1 MLMETHIV
9 WKPPRPSR
17 ARRTIPRKSSNHF
30 VGQMTFGEESGQGQC
45 LQFESKLEHDTAL
58 LLIYRPGVVDVIDQV
73 GPIPLPP
80 RPDEPCE
87 HYFDFVSVEAMGR
100 RTGVMVKPKFRAQ
113 RWQFQDLAARVRAAA
128 VPEFVDRVVTVTEH
142 EIDPR
147 KLARA
152 SLFHYCRFAQPSVDQ
167 ALAMAAND
175 FCGPSTVR
183 QFCNQA
189 GLGDDGFHGAIRLI
203 RRGTLQTDVEW
214 PLNLDSVVRR
224 GGAAA

>member
-1 MLMETHIV
+1 MFTEILTT
-9 WKPPRPSR
+9 WQAPRPSR

-30 VGQMTFGEESGQGQC
+30 VGQMTFGEEAGQGQC

-80 RPDEPCE
+80 KPNEPRE

-100 RTGVMVKPKFRAQ
+100 RTGVMVKPKFRTQ
-113 RWQFQDLAARVRAAA
+113 RHKFQDLAARVRAAA
-128 VPEFVDRVVTVTEH
+128 VPRFVDRVVTVTEN

-152 SLFHYCRFAQPSVDQ
+152 SLFHYCRFAQPSIDQ
-167 ALAMAAND
+167 ILAAAAND
-175 FCGPSTVR
+175 FRGPSTVR
-183 QFCNQA
+183 QFCHQV
-189 GLGDDGFHGAIRLI
+189 GLGDEGFHGAIRLI
-203 RRGTLQTDVEW
+203 RRGALQTDVEW
-214 PLNLDSVVRR
+214 PLNLDSVVHR
-224 GGAAA
+224 GGVAA